1 VSLVFIIAAVI
12 TGFLA
17 LSLYFFQTTRK
28 TYPGFGYWT
37 AGVSV
42 IAVGYLLFGLRG
54 HIPFWLSIVVGN
66 TLLPFGMVLHLDGIR
81 RFLGVRP
88 ASKWWYTLPA
98 AVAGAMMVF
107 YCVWD
112 EQTLRTFITSVSLVA
127 VHWAMATLL
136 FSRDLPQKSVFR
148 RTIGLLLVVGGV
160 LILARA
166 IWLISATDYL
176 LWRSPLEFVF
186 FTLFLVIHLGENL
199 SLMMLNAERVEHELL
214 EAEAGLSQTVAR
226 LEEALARQKIAEKS
240 LRESEERYRTF
251 FDTSR
256 DAVFISTSTGQ
267 FDDFNDVALE
277 MLGYTPDDRKE
288 VMEKNAFFFYA
299 KPEEREIHSAA
310 VSTMGF
316 LKDYPVD
323 LRKKDGTIIH
333 SLVTTVAKKDSR
345 GNVIGFQGTFRDIT
359 ERKKADD
366 ALRES
371 EERYRLIFNNA
382 PLGIMHFDLNGVIGD
397 FNERFLKTT
406 GADRK
411 AVLGFNLLERVKDP
425 MMLKAVQQCL
435 SSGSGHYE
443 GDYLS
448 VTGNKSTPV
457 RALYSRIDSD
467 DGRFLGAIGVFEDIS
482 ERRKAERQLQERE
495 QMLASILSASPIGIA
510 LTNVERKLIWGNDSW
525 LRIFGFE
532 SHDECVGQSTRI
544 LYPSEEEFVRLGT
557 IIQWALDH
565 SKLVDTEAK
574 MVRKNRTIFDAHV
587 RLNPVDPTDEN
598 KGFISAVEDISE
610 KIKTNQERE
619 QLRSQLFQAQKA
631 EAIGTLAGG
640 IAHDF
645 NNLLTII
652 LGYSE
657 ILLQETDENT
667 LAHEDLQKIVHSAV
681 NGSDLIQRLLMLSKR
696 AETHPIS
703 LDLNRQIQ
711 ETMALWSRSI
721 PQTICMELSL
731 DENLGLVRADP
742 AQIDQILMN
751 LANNGEESMPNGGKL
766 AVETAK
772 VSLDGEFCRKHPEVS
787 PGDFVLLSVSDTG
800 RGMAEEIQE
809 RMFDPFFTI
818 KGWDSQKGKGLG
830 LPVVL
835 GIVQQHGGCIECSSE
850 VGKGTTFKIFL
861 PILENQPPPEQEIS
875 PLMAAK
881 GTETILL
888 ADDEALV
895 RDLASRFLTKSG
907 YRVLTAANGREAL
920 EMYTKHGSDI
930 ALVILDLIMPVMDGG
945 QCLDELVKMNPHVRV
960 IVSSGHSDSERL
972 TDVHCASIKA
982 FVKKPYEVKQFLSV
996 VRSVLD
1002 AE

>member
-1 VSLVFIIAAVI
+1 MSLVFIIAAVI
-12 TGFLA
+12 TGFVA
-17 LSLYFFQTTRK
+17 ASLCFFQTTRK

-37 AGVSV
+37 AGVGV
-42 IAVGYLLFGLRG
+42 IAVGYLLIGIRG
-54 HIPFWLSIVVGN
+54 QIPFWISILSN
-66 TLLPFGMVLHLDGIR
+66 MLFPLGMVLHLDGIR
-81 RFLGVRP
+81 RFFGLSP

-98 AVAGAMMVF
+98 VVAGGIIVF

-112 EQTLRTFITSVSLVA
+112 EPVLRGCVISVSLVA
-127 VHWAMATLL
+127 VHWTMAALL
-136 FSRDLPQKSVFR
+136 FSGDLPYKSVFR
-148 RTIGLLLVVGGV
+148 RTIAFLLVTGAA

-166 IWLISATDYL
+166 IWMISDTGFL
-176 LWRSPLEFVF
+176 LFRSPGEFVF
-186 FTLFLVIHLGENL
+186 FTLFILIHLGENL
-199 SLMMLNAERVEHELL
+199 SMVMLNAERVEDELL

-240 LRESEERYRTF
+240 LRESEERYKTF

-256 DAVFISTSTGQ
+256 DAVFISTTTGQ
-267 FDDFNDVALE
+267 FVDFNDVALE
-277 MLGYTPDDRKE
+277 MLGYSPNDRQE
-288 VMEKNAFFFYA
+288 VMTKSTFSFYVR
-299 KPEEREIHSAA
+299 PEDREIHVAA
-310 VSTMGF
+310 VSRMGF

-333 SLVTTVAKKDSR
+333 SLVTTVAKKDSS
-345 GNVIGFQGTFRDIT
+345 GNVVGFQGTFRDIT
-359 ERKKADD
+359 ELKKADD

-382 PLGIMHFDLNGVIGD
+382 PLGIMHFDSSGVIVD
-397 FNERFLKTT
+397 FNERFSRII
-406 GADRK
+406 GAERN
-411 AVLGFNLLERVKDP
+411 AILGFNMLERVKDP
-425 MMLKAVQQCL
+425 MMLEAVQQCL
-435 SSGSGHYE
+435 NSGSGYFE

-467 DGRFLGAIGVFEDIS
+467 DGRFLGAIGLFEDIS
-482 ERRKAERQLQERE
+482 ERRKAQRQLQERE

-510 LTNVERKLIWGNDSW
+510 LTNVERKLIWVNDSW

-532 SHDECVGQSTRI
+532 RYDECVGRSTEM
-544 LYPSEEEFVRLGT
+544 LYPSKEEFIRLGK
-557 IIQWALDH
+557 IIQSALVESRVIDA
-565 SKLVDTEAK
+565 EAK
-574 MVRKNRTIFDAHV
+574 MVRKDGTVFDAHV

-598 KGFISAVEDISE
+598 KGYISALEDISE
-610 KIKTNQERE
+610 KIRTNRERE
-619 QLRSQLFQAQKA
+619 QLKNQLFQAQKA

-667 LAHEDLQKIVHSAV
+667 LAHEDLQKIVQSAQ

-696 AETHPIS
+696 AETHPIF
-703 LDLNRQIQ
+703 LDLNRQIR

-721 PQTICMELSL
+721 PKTIWVELSL
-731 DENLGLVRADP
+731 DDNLGLVRADP

-751 LANNGEESMPNGGKL
+751 LANNAEESMENGGKL
-766 AVETAK
+766 TVTTSM
-772 VSLDGEFCRKHPEVS
+772 VTLDDEFCRRHPEMS
-787 PGDFVLLSVSDTG
+787 PGNFALLTVSDTG
-800 RGMAEEIQE
+800 RGMDEETQE

-818 KGWDSQKGKGLG
+818 KGWDSRKGKGLG

-835 GIVQQHGGCIECSSE
+835 GIVQQHGGCIECLSE
-850 VGKGTTFKIFL
+850 VGKGTVFRIYL
-861 PILENQPPPEQEIS
+861 PIFETQPSPEQEIS
-875 PLMAAK
+875 PTMPAK

-888 ADDEALV
+888 ADDEVLV
-895 RDLASRFLTKSG
+895 RDLGSRFLTKSG

-920 EMYTKHGSDI
+920 AIYKEHRSNI
-930 ALVILDLIMPVMDGG
+930 SLVILDLIMPEMDGA
-945 QCLDELVKMNPHVRV
+945 QCLNELVKIDPHVRV

-972 TDVHCASIKA
+972 KDVHFESIKA
-982 FVKKPYEVKQFLSV
+982 FVKKPYDVKQFLSV